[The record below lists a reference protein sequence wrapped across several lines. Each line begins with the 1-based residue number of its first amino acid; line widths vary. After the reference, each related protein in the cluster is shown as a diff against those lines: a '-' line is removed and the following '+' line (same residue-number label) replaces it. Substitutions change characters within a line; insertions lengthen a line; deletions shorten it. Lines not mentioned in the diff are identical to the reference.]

1 MPPTVIARAED
12 ADAAWLTGVLR
23 ASGALAGGEVVAV
36 AAEHLGGTWSQTI
49 RLRPRYGAGAAGPA
63 SLVLKLIGGDHAVF
77 DRSEVDYY
85 TRDYAGLA
93 VPLPRCHHAAYREA
107 PRGYHLLLDDLA
119 PSHDVGWDAAPARWA
134 EPLADAVAR
143 LHAARWG
150 EPSLAAIG
158 AARPDAAALA
168 RYLGHVQGGLAPLL
182 DLTADTLPATWREA
196 LTTTFDRLP
205 AVLAARATG
214 PLTLIHGDINPGNV
228 LVARDP
234 AHAQPLL
241 LIDRQPFD
249 WSLRVWIG
257 AWDLA
262 YPLVLF
268 CEPADRRRW
277 QDDVL
282 RRYRRGLAD
291 AGIAVSDAELRR
303 DYQVAIA
310 QCLAHAVEWLVV
322 PADRAEKRWLWE
334 MQLARAMDA
343 YLDQRCAALWT

>member
-49 RLRPRYGAGAAGPA
+49 RLSPRYGTGAAGPA
-63 SLVLKLIGGDHAVF
+63 SLVLKLCSGEHAVF

-93 VPLPRCHHAAYREA
+93 VPLPRCHHAAYCA
-107 PRGYHLLLDDLA
+107 SPRGYHLLLDDLA
-119 PSHDVGWDAAPARWA
+119 PSHDVGWDATPARWA

-150 EPSLAAIG
+150 DAALAALG

-168 RYLGHVQGGLAPLL
+168 RYLDHVQGGLAPLL
-182 DLTADTLPATWREA
+182 DLTATTLPATWREA

-205 AVLAARATG
+205 AVLAAHATG
-214 PLTLIHGDINPGNV
+214 ALTLIHGDLNPGNL

-262 YPLVLF
+262 YPMVLF
-268 CEPADRRRW
+268 WEPAERRRW
-277 QDDVL
+277 QDVVL
-282 RRYRRGLAD
+282 DRYRRGLAD
-291 AGIAVSDAELRR
+291 AGIAITAADLRR
-303 DYQVAIA
+303 DYQLAIA

-322 PADRAEKRWLWE
+322 PADRTEKRWLWE
-334 MQLARAMDA
+334 LQLARAMDA
-343 YLDQRCAALWT
+343 YLELGCAALWT

>member
-1 MPPTVIARAED
+1 MTVIARAED

-23 ASGALAGGEVVAV
+23 ASGALATGEVEAV
-36 AAEHLGGTWSQTI
+36 AAEVLGGTWSQTI
-49 RLRPRYGAGAAGPA
+49 RLRPRYRAAAAGPS
-63 SLVLKLIGGDHAVF
+63 SLILKLVGGEHAVF

-119 PSHDVGWDAAPARWA
+119 DSHDVAWDLPPARWA

-150 EPSLAAIG
+150 DAALAAIC
-158 AARPDAAALA
+158 AARPDAAALT

-205 AVLAARATG
+205 AVLPAPAAG
-214 PLTLIHGDINPGNV
+214 PLTLIHGDLNPGNL

-234 AHAQPLL
+234 SHPQPLY

-268 CEPADRRRW
+268 CEPAERRRW
-277 QDDVL
+277 QDIVL
-282 RRYRRGLAD
+282 DRYRRGLAN

-303 DYQVAIA
+303 DYQLAIA

-322 PADRAEKRWLWE
+322 PADRTEKRWLWE
-334 MQLARAMDA
+334 LQLARAMDA
-343 YLDQRCAALWT
+343 YLDQRCADLWP

>member
-1 MPPTVIARAED
+1 MPPTVIARAAD

-23 ASGALAGGEVVAV
+23 AGGALAGGEVVAV

-63 SLVLKLIGGDHAVF
+63 SLVLKLVGGDHAVF

-134 EPLADAVAR
+134 APLADAVAR

-158 AARPDAAALA
+158 AARPERAALT
-168 RYLGHVQGGLAPLL
+168 RYLDHVQGGLAPLL
-182 DLTADTLPATWREA
+182 DLTATTLPPGWRAA
-196 LTTTFDRLP
+196 LVTTFDRLP
-205 AVLAARATG
+205 DVLAGRAAG
-214 PLTLIHGDINPGNV
+214 PLTLIHGDLNPGNL

-234 AHAQPLL
+234 TDPHPLY

-249 WSLRVWIG
+249 WSLRVWTG

-262 YPLVLF
+262 YPMVLF
-268 CEPADRRRW
+268 WEPAERRRW
-277 QDDVL
+277 QDVVL
-282 RRYRRGLAD
+282 DRYRRGLAD
-291 AGIAVSDAELRR
+291 AGIAITAADLRR
-303 DYQVAIA
+303 DYQLAIA

-322 PADRAEKRWLWE
+322 PADRTEKRWLWE
-334 MQLARAMDA
+334 LQLARAMDA
-343 YLDQRCAALWT
+343 YAEQGCAALWT